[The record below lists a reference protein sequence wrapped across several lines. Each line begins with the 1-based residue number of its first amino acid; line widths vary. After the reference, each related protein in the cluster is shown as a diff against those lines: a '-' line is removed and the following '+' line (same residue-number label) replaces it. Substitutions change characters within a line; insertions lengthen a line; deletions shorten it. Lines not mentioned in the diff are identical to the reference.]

1 MDFNEESIKSLYLSS
16 IQLECFRGFQNATI
30 DFDKQLTVIAG
41 INGAGKSS
49 VLEAIALGL
58 SRVAAQIENPN
69 ARGRGIQD
77 RDVNNGCNKTHILY
91 ELTYN
96 NLTRVTWKI
105 SRRKSL
111 RKRYVSDKSPEGT
124 VGDTQIIG
132 LKEFISLFHSAFE
145 ENNDIL
151 PIPVLAMYG
160 ANRAALDIPLRIRTK
175 HTFDAKEANVGAL
188 EPQTT
193 HFRTFFEWFRSRE
206 DLENEMKLE
215 SSLSLFPNFPLGLF
229 EPPYID
235 AQLQAVRTVVQEFL
249 GFENLRIRRSP
260 LRMVLTKP
268 SSQAEFNVDQLSDG
282 ERGLLALFG
291 DVARRLA
298 IANPDE
304 PYPLHG
310 KGIILIDEL
319 DLHLHPRWQREVIRK
334 IPKIFPNCQFI
345 VSTHSPQI
353 LGEVDASKIR
363 LLKMEENGI
372 TISTP
377 QFAKG
382 LTTNLILTEI
392 MDAQDRSKE
401 AEDDL
406 KQITTLIDSENYSQ
420 ARMELEK
427 LKRKLG
433 SAEPRLVELNSLID
447 FLI

>member
-49 VLEAIALGL
+49 AIEAIALGL
-58 SRVAAQIENPN
+58 SRVAAQIQNPN
-69 ARGRGIQD
+69 AKGRGIQD
-77 RDVNNGCNKTHILY
+77 RDVNNECNKTHILF
-91 ELTYN
+91 ELLYDDV
-96 NLTRVTWKI
+96 TRVTWKI

-111 RKRYVSDKSPEGT
+111 RKRYISDRSPEGAAP
-124 VGDTQIIG
+124 DTRIIG
-132 LKEFISLFHSAFE
+132 LKEFISKVHTAFE
-145 ENNDIL
+145 ENNDIF
-151 PIPVLAMYG
+151 PIPVMAMYG
-160 ANRAALDIPLRIRTK
+160 ANRAAIDIPLRIRTK

-206 DLENEMKLE
+206 DLENEMKLQ
-215 SSLSLFPNFPLGLF
+215 SAWSLFPDIPLGPF
-229 EPPYID
+229 SPPYID

-260 LRMVLTKP
+260 LRMVLNKP
-268 SSQAEFNVDQLSDG
+268 SSLVEFNVNQLSDG

-298 IANPDE
+298 IASPGE

-310 KGIILIDEL
+310 KGIILIDEI

-334 IPKIFPNCQFI
+334 LPKIFPNCQFI

-363 LLKMEENGI
+363 LLKMEDSGI
-372 TISTP
+372 SISTP

-401 AEDDL
+401 AEDKL
-406 KQITTLIDSENYSQ
+406 KYITTLIDSENYIE